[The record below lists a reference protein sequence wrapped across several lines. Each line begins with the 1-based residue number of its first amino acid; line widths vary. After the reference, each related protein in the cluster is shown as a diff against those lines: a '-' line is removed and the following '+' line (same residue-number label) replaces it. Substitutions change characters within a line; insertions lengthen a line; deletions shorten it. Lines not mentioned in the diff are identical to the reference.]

1 MQIESC
7 YGRLLR
13 LRPKLRHLNA
23 TCGPTP
29 FSRRGKCEFNASES
43 VNEEGIPNSTSCR
56 VTVSDSCFYIRF
68 ESFNEMGRNAISLVE
83 IKSLQS
89 VVEFTNSNSAVY
101 NYQASGSIRSTRDD
115 KTRVCRLA
123 LSRKGSGR
131 VRTLNRVSDRQNR
144 VTSQHQAASGCRAL
158 SPDRSLCDQHCT
170 VRIIDAVLSRQR
182 QAGSD

>member
-56 VTVSDSCFYIRF
+56 AAASPFPTRFSCFYIRF
-68 ESFNEMGRNAISLVE
+68 ESFADEMGRNAISLVE
-83 IKSLQS
+83 IKSPP
-89 VVEFTNSNSAVY
+89 
-101 NYQASGSIRSTRDD
+101 I
-115 KTRVCRLA
+115 
-123 LSRKGSGR
+123 SGR
-131 VRTLNRVSDRQNR
+131 IHEFEFVRL
-144 VTSQHQAASGCRAL
+144 
-158 SPDRSLCDQHCT
+158 
-170 VRIIDAVLSRQR
+170 
-182 QAGSD
+182 